1 MQKQLADI
9 NWADMIDGEDNGSF
23 DDIISDLKPEFENS
37 AFNESNDEYP
47 YDYWYDDFAE
57 EKIMPYL
64 REQVKK
70 SGYKSIN
77 EPVLVESP
85 NYKEL
90 VVNSIEKEFE
100 EFKANLMG
108 KSAEEIFQSNY
119 EIHIKTELFDTLCG
133 EYVDVGEE
141 YYRALY
147 EEVDHGGI
155 LQQLY
160 DDFISS
166 ENASVSTGEDT
177 IFFIKDYCE
186 HYHSDVMK
194 EYLGEEN
201 FTYFGTDEENT
212 AYYYFKDGLS
222 VDNLNRIKE
231 QADEYIIA
239 APVLYMSQESLEDKN
254 ITFLKLGRDV
264 DEAELKVNDE
274 IAKFAMKAAYNK
286 KLPLEATMISRNC
299 GLDIEKVS
307 RRTLTVCT

>member
-1 MQKQLADI
+1 MLEYYGWDYGDVYKALAENIPDAELREYATNTEKEVSFDEFMQKQLADI
-9 NWADMIDGEDNGSF
+9 DWSDMVDGEDDGSF

-119 EIHIKTELFDTLCG
+119 EIHIKTELFDKIG
-133 EYVDVGEE
+133 
-141 YYRALY
+141 RAH
-147 EEVDHGGI
+147 V
-155 LQQLY
+155 
-160 DDFISS
+160 
-166 ENASVSTGEDT
+166 
-177 IFFIKDYCE
+177 
-186 HYHSDVMK
+186 
-194 EYLGEEN
+194 
-201 FTYFGTDEENT
+201 
-212 AYYYFKDGLS
+212 
-222 VDNLNRIKE
+222 
-231 QADEYIIA
+231 
-239 APVLYMSQESLEDKN
+239 
-254 ITFLKLGRDV
+254 
-264 DEAELKVNDE
+264 
-274 IAKFAMKAAYNK
+274 
-286 KLPLEATMISRNC
+286 
-299 GLDIEKVS
+299 
-307 RRTLTVCT
+307 